1 MIGAPTIFDARSSR
15 CDSDS
20 LTKSAMQTPPKPSRA
35 GTRNRETPAGD
46 PLSNTLAFMRLLWAM
61 DHGLR
66 SISKRMQTRLGV
78 TAPQRLVLR
87 LLGREPGMTPS
98 ALAALLHLD
107 RGTLTGIVE
116 RLELQ
121 ALLVR
126 RPHPEDRRSFVLSLT
141 RQGKRLDRE
150 AEGTVEACVRRAL
163 ESLPKAKVD
172 AAREVLERIAR
183 ELEQGPAPR

>member
-1 MIGAPTIFDARSSR
+1 
-15 CDSDS
+15 
-20 LTKSAMQTPPKPSRA
+20 
-35 GTRNRETPAGD
+35 
-46 PLSNTLAFMRLLWAM
+46 MRLLWAM

-66 SISKRMQTRLGV
+66 SVSKRMQRRLGV
-78 TAPQRLVLR
+78 TAPQRLALR
-87 LLGREPGMTPS
+87 LVGRDPSMTPS

-107 RGTLTGIVE
+107 RGTLTGILD

-121 ALLVR
+121 SLLVR
-126 RPHPEDRRSFVLSLT
+126 RPHPEDRRSFKLSLT

-183 ELEQGPAPR
+183 ELERASAAPP